1 LNFSGLGAYLRIKHT
16 RLDKV
21 NRGGDFLKYKKTDD
35 RKASKMRAEN
45 EKRDKKIPDMY
56 KRDDSPEQ
64 NGEDF

>member
-1 LNFSGLGAYLRIKHT
+1 M
-16 RLDKV
+16 
-21 NRGGDFLKYKKTDD
+21 KYKNVQAA
-35 RKASKMRAEN
+35 KAAKMREKT